1 MISKKITINL
11 EKKDDI
17 FHLEPLGDIHIGHAG
32 CNEKLYKERVKAIAT
47 QDNRY
52 TIFMGDQLDAIT
64 VYDKRFNPDMSKE
77 HDVDNQRL
85 QWDKLTAPLIDAH
98 KESKENWKL
107 WFNNKFRRFTFKT
120 RGGELAN

>member
-32 CNEKLYKERVKAIAT
+32 FDQKLYEERVAAIAKD
-47 QDNRY
+47 DNRY
-52 TIFMGDQLDAIT
+52 TIFIGDQLDAIT
-64 VYDKRFNPDMSKE
+64 VYDKRFNADTSLE

-85 QWDKLTAPLIDAH
+85 VWDELTKPLIDAH
-98 KESKENWKL
+98 KETKDLNKIFGLLQLREYKKL
-107 WFNNKFRRFTFKT
+107 M
-120 RGGELAN
+120 